1 MVVQDQTS
9 RFPAAKVVLNTK
21 AAPVLEA
28 LDGIYEAYGN
38 LAKHRGDNGPPFN
51 SRDFQKFSEGKG
63 IEHVKVYEYH
73 PQANP
78 SETFMKTVGKSM
90 KAP

>member
-38 LAKHRGDNGPPFN
+38 PAKYRTDNGPPFN
-51 SRDFQKFSEGKG
+51 SPVFQKFSEGKG
-63 IEHVKVYEYH
+63 IEHTKVYEY
-73 PQANP
+73 QP
-78 SETFMKTVGKSM
+78 SPSQSV
-90 KAP
+90 